1 MLGPWDYDA
10 IMRILIAEDEERI
23 ASFLEEGLQGEGFS
37 TVVARDGEEALAI
50 GAAPDVDGVVL
61 DVMLPKLDGYSVL
74 TSLRARR
81 PNLPVLMLT
90 ALGDLDSKVGGLE
103 AGADDYLTKP
113 FAFKELLAR
122 LRALLRR
129 SSQPAVLTAGSL
141 ILDLHAR
148 VVRIGD
154 ATVELSDR
162 EFTLLEYLMR
172 HPNSVLTRQQ
182 ILHQVWQLD
191 FDPQS
196 TVLETTMNRLRAK
209 LTRAGGAP
217 PIETVRG
224 TGYRFAS
231 PADTSPGDGP

>member
-1 MLGPWDYDA
+1 
-10 IMRILIAEDEERI
+10 MRILIVEDEERI

-37 TVVARDGEEALAI
+37 TIVARDGEEALRL
-50 GAAPDVDGVVL
+50 GTAPDIDGVVL
-61 DVMLPKLDGYSVL
+61 DVMLPKRGGYAVL
-74 TSLRARR
+74 AALRAQR

-113 FAFKELLAR
+113 FALKELLAR

-129 SSQPAVLTAGSL
+129 SGRPTVLSAGGL
-141 ILDLHAR
+141 TLDLHAR
-148 VVRIGD
+148 AVRVGD

-209 LTRAGGAP
+209 LTRTGGAP
-217 PIETVRG
+217 PIETIRG

-231 PADTSPGDGP
+231 PEDPSPGGVA

>member
-1 MLGPWDYDA
+1 
-10 IMRILIAEDEERI
+10 MRILVVEDEERI

-37 TVVARDGEEALAI
+37 TVVARDGEEALTL
-50 GAAPDVDGVVL
+50 GAAPDIDGVVL
-61 DVMLPKLDGYSVL
+61 DVMLPKRDGYSVL
-74 TSLRARR
+74 MALRARR

-90 ALGDLDSKVGGLE
+90 ARGDLDSKVGGLE

-129 SSQPAVLTAGSL
+129 SGRPAVLSAGGL
-141 ILDLHAR
+141 TLDLHAR
-148 VVRIGD
+148 VVRVGD

-172 HPNSVLTRQQ
+172 HPNSILTRQQ
-182 ILHQVWQLD
+182 ILQQVWQVD

-196 TVLETTMNRLRAK
+196 TVLETTMNRLRTK
-209 LTRAGGAP
+209 LIRAGRAS

-224 TGYRFAS
+224 EGYRLA
-231 PADTSPGDGP
+231 AREETM